1 MSLRRFLRL
10 LLDKNWQPPTVDDSL
25 AKTAKDAL
33 HSRGPGMGGSGSL
46 GSYGATDA
54 VYKHIAEGHENYAK
68 SFKKKD
74 G

>member
-25 AKTAKDAL
+25 AKTARDAL
-33 HSRGPGMGGSGSL
+33 HFRAPRGSGGFASS
-46 GSYGATDA
+46 GA
-54 VYKHIAEGHENYAK
+54 VYEHIAEGHENYTK